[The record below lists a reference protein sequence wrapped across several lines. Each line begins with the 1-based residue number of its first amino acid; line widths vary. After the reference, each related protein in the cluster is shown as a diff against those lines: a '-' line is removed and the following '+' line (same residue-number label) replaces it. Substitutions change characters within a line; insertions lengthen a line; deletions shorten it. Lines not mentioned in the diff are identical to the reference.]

1 LPKSEP
7 LFPPNQFYDDAGACL
22 KVAMCVLE
30 HGLKRKG
37 TKLTYSEENGVSWLS
52 QLSRE
57 LEGQVS
63 RAKIDQCLD
72 SLLDKGTLAHGK
84 QIMQKVTDEGVD
96 KWVRAYHIGN
106 EFVPQM
112 LQLYKFTHD
121 IKALND
127 VDKR

>member
-30 HGLKRKG
+30 HGLKR
-37 TKLTYSEENGVSWLS
+37 SWLS